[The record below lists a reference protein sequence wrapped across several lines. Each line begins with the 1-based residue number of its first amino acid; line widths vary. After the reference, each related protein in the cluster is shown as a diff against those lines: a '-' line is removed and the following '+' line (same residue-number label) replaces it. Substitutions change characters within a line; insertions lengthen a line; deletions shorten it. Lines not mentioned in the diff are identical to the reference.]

1 MINKRSRNLLM
12 DANKQIKAVADAY
25 RQMKLDEVYRLTPKR
40 REVLDRADSAAM
52 DQMDIHLDAP
62 GGHEAYNKSMLGGA
76 HMTRTELMRQMALPQ
91 DKRGGAWAGA
101 SDEELKSAM
110 IGARRTQKN
119 IEGLLR
125 RNNQLRKNKGK

>member
-1 MINKRSRNLLM
+1 
-12 DANKQIKAVADAY
+12 
-25 RQMKLDEVYRLTPKR
+25 
-40 REVLDRADSAAM
+40 M